1 MLKDIDFKKVID
13 TAIAIIPEQEGV
25 EMVWNAYLINTGDSV
40 IQSVLVNSKG
50 YGEIEEREVKT
61 SSLRQFFEFIEGG
74 SCVKVEEIRDELLAL
89 NNEFWVSFSK
99 DGYLFDKKYVF
110 VTDSLREEHL
120 IQVPVL
126 NKKGVLIK

>member
-61 SSLRQFFEFIEGG
+61 SSLRQFFECIEGG

-120 IQVPVL
+120 IEVPVL